1 VRGFDVL
8 GWGSKDEFL
17 VKGSLVIFGGNIF
30 VFEHAIKDVV
40 LTIGSSIRIGAKRR
54 VAGRSLR
61 EAG

>member
-8 GWGSKDEFL
+8 GWGGKDEFL
-17 VKGSLVIFGGNIF
+17 VKSSLVIFGGNIF
-30 VFEHAIKDVV
+30 VFEHAIKDLM
-40 LTIGSSIRIGAKRR
+40 LTVGSSIRIGTERR